1 MIRIALPAL
10 ALLAA
15 CATPTSGDY
24 TFTYTGDVTT
34 DCSSSGDTGDTGD
47 TTNDETTQTVTVAD
61 DGSTVT
67 FGAGQAA
74 IECPLDGNT
83 FTCDYSSS
91 TDYNQTAGIDAV
103 VTISSAMDGTWKS
116 SSTIKGSIAG
126 GISCEG
132 DGCADIEAMG
142 FEFCSSSQ
150 DYEATLVK

>member
-1 MIRIALPAL
+1 MFRLAPF

-24 TFTYTGDVTT
+24 TFTYDGDVTT
-34 DCSSSGDTGDTGD
+34 DCSASTDTGDTGD

-67 FGAGQAA
+67 FGTGPASL
-74 IECPLDGNT
+74 ECPLDGNA
-83 FTCDYSSS
+83 FTCEASSS
-91 TDYNQTAGIDAV
+91 TDYNETTGIDAV
-103 VTISSAMDGTWKS
+103 VTITASTEGAWKS
-116 SSTIKGSIAG
+116 SSTIKGTISG
-126 GISCEG
+126 GTSCAG

-150 DYEATLVK
+150 DFEATLVK